1 MASYINFIIIA
12 LLSFIFSVIGEN
24 VYENFD
30 NLNIVEWVYPDEGK
44 ITGHKKYREFKVRK
58 NQNYP

>member
-44 ITGHKKYREFKVRK
+44 ITGHKKYREFKVR
-58 NQNYP
+58 